1 MKPVRIADYG
11 CIQRL
16 RKFSFQLDFSFKTDE
31 NAKSLMRNFS
41 LTIINLSVNKGYMA
55 GNNIRGTKVPSLNRL
70 RQNADDICFVG
81 IMSLHYVPA
90 LCLGIMSRHY
100 IPALC

>member
-11 CIQRL
+11 GFQRL

-31 NAKSLMRNFS
+31 KSKSLIQNFS
-41 LTIINLSVNKGYMA
+41 LTIINLNVNKGYMG

-70 RQNADDICFVG
+70 RQNADDICF
-81 IMSLHYVPA
+81 A
-90 LCLGIMSRHY
+90 GIMSRHY
-100 IPALC
+100 IEVVNNHPC